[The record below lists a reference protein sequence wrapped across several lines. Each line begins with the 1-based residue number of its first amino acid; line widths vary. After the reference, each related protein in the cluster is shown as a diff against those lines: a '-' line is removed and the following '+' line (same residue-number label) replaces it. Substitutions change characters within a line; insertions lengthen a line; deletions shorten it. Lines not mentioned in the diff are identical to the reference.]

1 MEDHAIQDIE
11 KVDNSVSSDSS
22 GWVDLSPTPLRNLLA
37 RLG

>member
-11 KVDNSVSSDSS
+11 KVENLVSSDSS
-22 GWVDLSPTPLRNLLA
+22 GWVDLSQAPLRNLLA